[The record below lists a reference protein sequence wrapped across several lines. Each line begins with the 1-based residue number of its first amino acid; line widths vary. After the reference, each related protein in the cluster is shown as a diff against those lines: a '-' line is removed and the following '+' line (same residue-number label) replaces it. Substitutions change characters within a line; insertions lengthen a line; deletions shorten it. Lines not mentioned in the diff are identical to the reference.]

1 MAEQRVQHVQSVYD
15 DAEMNAVVG
24 VLEDTGLVTN
34 QIGAFVA
41 GRADRVDTGAPSPR
55 QSSP

>member
-15 DAEMNAVVG
+15 DAEINAVMG

-34 QIGAFVA
+34 QIEAFLA
-41 GRADRVDTGAPSPR
+41 ERAD
-55 QSSP
+55 